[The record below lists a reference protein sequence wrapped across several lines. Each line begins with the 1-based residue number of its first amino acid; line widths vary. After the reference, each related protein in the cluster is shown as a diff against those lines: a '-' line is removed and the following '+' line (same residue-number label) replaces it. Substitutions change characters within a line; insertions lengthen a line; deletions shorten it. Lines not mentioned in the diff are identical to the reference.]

1 MNLKKKFV
9 IGAAS
14 LALVAGMGVAPA
26 MAAAGNPVLL
36 PGGKKLVRVA
46 GDARVETSLEAAKLR
61 MKQGTV
67 SRAYLVNQ
75 NALVDAATAGM
86 VKDGVVIL
94 VPSDKAGQLLLGATM
109 HKDPQLKN
117 VRTLVAVGG
126 ESVMPKAAVDNV
138 AKMNPSITDKSERLG
153 GENRY
158 ETNVAIAKKVFPNGG
173 AGQKFLLA
181 RGDNMVDALTAGAY
195 EGGPTLLVNPSG
207 KVDSATV
214 AYAKKAKISS
224 DSVILGGEGVLPTA
238 QVEQLFEGKVAID
251 PWKYQTTNADLKK
264 AVQEA
269 AAAYEGQKV
278 WQGLNGKTQ
287 DADDNLKNFFGL
299 DKSDYTC
306 TDTDD
311 VADIDVKDGITDNKK
326 CFVGYKKSLANLKG
340 NAKKLLD
347 KEIKVKLDA
356 VKTAVND
363 AVKNNNEAI
372 AAGQAAPNTA
382 AAFSKGQGSFDAIN
396 GAFKNAYG
404 DVELTKPTLLAGE
417 LDNQGSFKF
426 DNDGNLLDLDWK
438 KIDQIVDNYIADMGD
453 TEFIKVDGA
462 PNAGVKLSD
471 VAKTKPNDNG
481 DAALTATGNYKVNY
495 AAVKKAI
502 EARVAEQ
509 VKTTA
514 DAKKA
519 LDEAVAAYK
528 AGPAD
533 KVTVRTGSGMARLV
547 GEDRYQTSA
556 LLSYWLREKQGFTDT
571 FVYLASGDDAH
582 LIDSVV
588 AGQLQHGPIL
598 LVPTSGDLKPSTVS
612 ELTLM
617 GKQKTLQG
625 GYIMGGTG
633 AVEDAVAQAAG
644 KAIADGGKFVNAPAA
659 PTLTAVSI
667 TMDPNNG
674 EVTNTGA
681 DTGAKTVTLTCAKA
695 VGDTADDVQYSWD
708 ISGASG
714 QVQSGA
720 ADATHFGAGA
730 LNTNK
735 LTLTSPANA
744 VATGNITIPADKI
757 VCKATSAKASV
768 SAANAKSAKNTVIK
782 YTKG

>member
-26 MAAAGNPVLL
+26 MAAAGDPVLL

-61 MKQGTV
+61 MKQGSVT
-67 SRAYLVNQ
+67 RAYLVNQ
-75 NALVDAATAGM
+75 SALVDAATAGM

-109 HKDPQLKN
+109 AKDPQLKN
-117 VRTLVAVGG
+117 IKTLVAVGG
-126 ESVMPKAAVDNV
+126 EGVMPQAAVDNV
-138 AKMNPSITDKSERLG
+138 AKMNPNITDKSERLG
-153 GENRY
+153 GKNRY

-173 AGQKFLLA
+173 TGQKFLLA

-195 EGGPTLLVNPSG
+195 ENGPTLLVNPSG
-207 KVDSATV
+207 KVDPATV
-214 AYAKKAKISS
+214 AYAKKAKISAA
-224 DSVILGGEGVLPTA
+224 SVILGGEGVLPTA
-238 QVEQLFEGKVAID
+238 QVEQLFEGKVQVD
-251 PWKYQTTNADLKK
+251 PWKYQTTTADLKK

-269 AAAYEGQKV
+269 AAAYEGQKA
-278 WQGLNGKTQ
+278 WQGLNGKTS

-299 DKSDYTC
+299 HTATTC
-306 TDTDD
+306 TETEDATE
-311 VADIDVKDGITDNKK
+311 IDVKDGIPTGKK
-326 CFVGYKKSLANLKG
+326 CFVGYKKSLANLKV
-340 NAKKLLD
+340 NAQALLD
-347 KEIKVKLDA
+347 AKNNGKKTIKNQLGEVKDA
-356 VKTAVND
+356 VDAAVASNVS
-363 AVKNNNEAI
+363 AVSS
-372 AAGQAAPNTA
+372 GQAAPNTA
-382 AAFSKGQGSFDAIN
+382 AALAAPNNATFNTIN
-396 GAFKNAYG
+396 TKFKAAYG
-404 DVELTKPTLLAGE
+404 NVALTKPTLLAGE
-417 LDNQGSFKF
+417 LDNPGSFTF
-426 DNDGNLLDLDWK
+426 DTDGNLTGLDQK
-438 KIDQIVDNYIADMGD
+438 KIDQIVDNYIADKGD

-462 PNAGVKLSD
+462 PATGVKLSD
-471 VAKTKPNDNG
+471 VAKTKGNTDYE
-481 DAALTATGNYKVNY
+481 LTAVTGGEVLNY

-528 AGPAD
+528 AGPDA
-533 KVTVRTGSGMARLV
+533 KVLVGTGSGLARLV

-644 KAIADGGKFVNAPAA
+644 KAIAEGGKFVNAPAA
-659 PTLTAVSI
+659 PTAVSPAYGA
-667 TMDPNNG
+667 MDLSDTNDKVFQPTNAAANPSCTAATLTLDPSSTATNQTSVVASVDAQCKIKVKDPG
-674 EVTNTGA
+674 YTGSDAKTIVLKIQNTGA
-681 DTGAKTVTLTCAKA
+681 TNPLTVT
-695 VGDTADDVQYSWD
+695 V
-708 ISGASG
+708 
-714 QVQSGA
+714 
-720 ADATHFGAGA
+720 
-730 LNTNK
+730 NTK
-735 LTLTSPANA
+735 R
-744 VATGNITIPADKI
+744 
-757 VCKATSAKASV
+757 
-768 SAANAKSAKNTVIK
+768 
-782 YTKG
+782 

>member
-26 MAAAGNPVLL
+26 MAAAGQPVLL

-109 HKDPQLKN
+109 YKDPQLKN

-173 AGQKFLLA
+173 TNSEFLLA

-207 KVDSATV
+207 KVDPATV
-214 AYAKKAKISS
+214 AYAKKAKISPK
-224 DSVILGGEGVLPTA
+224 SVILGGEGVLPTA
-238 QVEQLFEGKVAID
+238 QVEQLFEGKVAVD

-299 DKSDYTC
+299 NKGTVNC
-306 TDTDD
+306 TETED
-311 VADIDVKDGITDNKK
+311 VTDIDVKDGIEANKK
-326 CFVGYKKSLANLKG
+326 CFVGYKKSLANLKV
-340 NAKKLLD
+340 NAQALLD
-347 KEIKVKLDA
+347 AKNNGKKTIKNQLGEVKDA
-356 VKTAVND
+356 VDAAVASNVS
-363 AVKNNNEAI
+363 AVSS
-372 AAGQAAPNTA
+372 GQAAPNTA
-382 AAFSKGQGSFDAIN
+382 AALAAPNNATFNTIN
-396 GAFKNAYG
+396 TKFKAAYG
-404 DVELTKPTLLAGE
+404 NVALTKPTLLAGE
-417 LDNQGSFKF
+417 LDNPGSFTF
-426 DNDGNLLDLDWK
+426 DTDGNLTGLDQK
-438 KIDQIVDNYIADMGD
+438 KIDQIVDNYIADKGD

-462 PNAGVKLSD
+462 PATGVKLSD
-471 VAKTKPNDNG
+471 VAKTKGNTDYE
-481 DAALTATGNYKVNY
+481 LTAVTGGEVLNY

-519 LDEAVAAYK
+519 LDEAVTAYK
-528 AGPAD
+528 AGPEA
-533 KVTVRTGSGMARLV
+533 KVTVGTGSGLARLV

-556 LLSYWLREKQGFTDT
+556 LLSYWLREEKKFTDD
-571 FVYLASGDDAH
+571 FVYLASGNDAH

-644 KAIADGGKFVNAPAA
+644 KAIAEGGKFVNAPAA
-659 PTLTAVSI
+659 PVAVSPAYGTMDLSDTNEKVFQPTNGAANPSCTAETLTL
-667 TMDPNNG
+667 DPSSTATNPTSVVASVDAQCKIKVKDPG
-674 EVTNTGA
+674 YTGSDAKTIVLKIKNTGA
-681 DTGAKTVTLTCAKA
+681 TSPLTVT
-695 VGDTADDVQYSWD
+695 V
-708 ISGASG
+708 
-714 QVQSGA
+714 
-720 ADATHFGAGA
+720 
-730 LNTNK
+730 NTK
-735 LTLTSPANA
+735 RS
-744 VATGNITIPADKI
+744 
-757 VCKATSAKASV
+757 
-768 SAANAKSAKNTVIK
+768 
-782 YTKG
+782 